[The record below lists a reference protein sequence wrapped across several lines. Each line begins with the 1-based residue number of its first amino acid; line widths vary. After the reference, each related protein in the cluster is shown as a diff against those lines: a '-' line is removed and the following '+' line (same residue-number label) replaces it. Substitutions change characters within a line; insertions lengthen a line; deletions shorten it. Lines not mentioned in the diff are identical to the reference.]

1 MGVRDRLKKTFS
13 RRSSSVTNTT
23 ASSSDKDASDPTS
36 AYYKP
41 GEKIPY
47 KYRRAVEPAHKA
59 KLDGF
64 SWTNAWRRRSHQ
76 SEYSPMGSRMPSRQ
90 GSAVA
95 PPAGV
100 RLHGSVDSGKSR
112 PRDELALGTDHLEPI
127 QSVQTS
133 SEENLA
139 AAATAG
145 MQSLAFSPEQLEAA
159 IKKVHA
165 S

>member
-13 RRSSSVTNTT
+13 RRSSSATNTT
-23 ASSSDKDASDPTS
+23 PSGSENGATDPSST
-36 AYYKP
+36 YYKP

-47 KYRRAVEPAHKA
+47 KYRRPVEPAHKA
-59 KLDGF
+59 KLEGF
-64 SWTNAWRRRSHQ
+64 SWTNAWRRKSNQ

-112 PRDELALGTDHLEPI
+112 PRDEFALGTDHLEPI
-127 QSVQTS
+127 QSVQ
-133 SEENLA
+133 
-139 AAATAG
+139 
-145 MQSLAFSPEQLEAA
+145 
-159 IKKVHA
+159 
-165 S
+165 